1 MGACNSVTKPQ
12 TVSTSIQKRV
22 AYILGYLIILLGR
35 PFANWACP
43 ITYPRPPRKDRNC
56 CV

>member
-1 MGACNSVTKPQ
+1 MGTCNSVIKPQ
-12 TVSTSIQKRV
+12 TVSSIQKRV
-22 AYILGYLIILLGR
+22 ACILRDLIILLGR
-35 PFANWACP
+35 PFANWMCP